1 MSEEDKYYTPE
12 IEEFHVEFEYE
23 YKSTKYYGWFDDSN
37 GKWKKTEFSGGS
49 IEDEGTEVDSIEDKD
64 NNVRVKLLDRE
75 DIESLGYVYRRIIE
89 DIYEEYT
96 PIEYNTL
103 PSTGNIILRN
113 TKSSE
118 VVCFK
123 KLIRAFRGTIKNKS
137 ELKKVL
143 KMIGV

>member
-1 MSEEDKYYTPE
+1 MSEDDKYYTPE
-12 IEEFHVEFEYE
+12 IEEFHVGFEYE
-23 YKSTKYYGWFDDSN
+23 QYEDYDNPLQDKEWHKLVFGLYGTDN
-37 GKWKKTEFSGGS
+37 PENMTYPGS
-49 IEDEGTEVDSIEDKD
+49 LNII
-64 NNVRVKLLDRE
+64 RVKLLDRE
-75 DIESLGYVYRRIIE
+75 DIESLGYVYRRIVE

-103 PSTGNIILRN
+103 PSTRNIILRN